1 VGYVRRRSLIAVV
14 AAVVVLAAAAVA
26 VALTT
31 RIGTDG
37 PEVLTGTSGA
47 DSLYGRGGNDTLNGA
62 GGNDDLDGGPGADN
76 LAGGAGSNDAVSY
89 AGSPAGVSVTL
100 DNKANDGAPGE
111 GDNVHS
117 DVEDIYGSPFADKL
131 TGNGKANT
139 IDGGAGNDTIKGGK
153 GTDGLY
159 GGAGNDV
166 INAKDGQVD
175 TVDCGPGTD
184 TVNADKVDI
193 VKNCESGPSILPKV
207 RATGIVNHVWSVTGN
222 KTKAVTL
229 RVTGIKPPGATLTM
243 VCRGSGCPFK
253 SRKTTAKG
261 SSVNLLPLLQGHV
274 MQTGTVLSLVI
285 GAPGRT
291 GKFISFTMRTQ
302 RIPKVRV
309 ACAAPGSTS
318 PVKCR

>member
-1 VGYVRRRSLIAVV
+1 MRRRTAVV
-14 AAVVVLAAAAVA
+14 LSAFAVVLAGAAVA
-26 VALTT
+26 YALTT

-37 PEVLTGTSGA
+37 PNVLTGTSGS
-47 DSLYGRGGNDTLNGA
+47 DSLYGRAGNDTLNGA

-76 LAGGAGSNDAVSY
+76 ISGGAGANDAVSY
-89 AGSPAGVSVTL
+89 AGSPAGVTVTL

-117 DVEDIYGSPFADKL
+117 DVEDIYGSPFNDKL

-159 GGAGNDV
+159 GGPGNDV
-166 INAKDGQVD
+166 INSKDGQVD
-175 TVDCGPGTD
+175 TVDCGPGVD
-184 TVNADKVDI
+184 TVIADRVDI
-193 VKNCESGPSILPKV
+193 VTNCEQGPTILPKA
-207 RATGIVNHVWSVTGN
+207 RATATVDHEWSVLGN
-222 KTKAVTL
+222 QTKAVTL
-229 RVTGIKPPGATLTM
+229 RASGITPRGATLR
-243 VCRGSGCPFK
+243 VLCRGGGCPFK
-253 SRKTTAKG
+253 SRKVTPKG
-261 SSVNLLPLLQGHV
+261 SSANLLPLVKGHTLR
-274 MQTGTVLSLVI
+274 TGAVLRIVI

-302 RIPKVRV
+302 RIPKVRT

-318 PVKCR
+318 AVKCP

>member
-1 VGYVRRRSLIAVV
+1 VRRRLLIAT
-14 AAVVVLAAAAVA
+14 AAALALLVGAAVA
-26 VALTT
+26 FALTT

-37 PEVLTGTSGA
+37 PNVLTGTAAA

-62 GGNDDLDGGPGADN
+62 GGNDDLDGGPGADSIS
-76 LAGGAGSNDAVSY
+76 GGAGSNDAVSY
-89 AGSPAGVSVTL
+89 AGSPAGVRVTL
-100 DNKANDGAPGE
+100 DNAANDGAPGE

-117 DVEDIYGSPFADKL
+117 DVEDIYGSQFADNL
-131 TGNGKANT
+131 VGNRKANT

-153 GTDGLY
+153 GADGLY
-159 GGAGNDV
+159 GGPGNDV

-175 TVDCGPGTD
+175 TVDCGPGND
-184 TVNADKVDI
+184 TVNADKADI
-193 VKNCESGPSILPKV
+193 VKNCESGPSILPKA
-207 RATGIVNHVWSVTGN
+207 RASGIVNHVWSVTGN

-229 RVTGIKPPGATLTM
+229 RVTSIKPPGATLTM
-243 VCRGSGCPFK
+243 VCRGGGCPFK

-261 SSVNLLPLLQGHV
+261 SSANLLPLLKGHV
-274 MQTGTVLSLVI
+274 LRTGAVLSLVV

-302 RIPKVRV
+302 LIPKVRV

-318 PVKCR
+318 PVRCP